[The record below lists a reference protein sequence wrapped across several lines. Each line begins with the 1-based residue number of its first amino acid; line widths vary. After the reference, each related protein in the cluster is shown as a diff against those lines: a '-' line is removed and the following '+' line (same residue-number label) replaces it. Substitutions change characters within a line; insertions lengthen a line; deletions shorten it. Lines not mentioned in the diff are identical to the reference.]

1 VTDLV
6 AWLRQQLD
14 TDERTAQARLRDH
27 TQFGPSELDPD
38 HLLRQVQA
46 HRAILDRYELARSH
60 PTSLVSSFV
69 RGQDNGFWQGLE
81 EAVKELVSIYSDRDG
96 WREEWSA

>member
-1 VTDLV
+1 MIMADIIDFIR
-6 AWLRQQLD
+6 AQLD
-14 TDERTAQARLRDH
+14 TDEQGIRQAIRTEEWGVGERDLR
-27 TQFGPSELDPD
+27 T
-38 HLLRQVQA
+38 VQA
-46 HRAILDRYELARSH
+46 HRAILDAYELARSH

-96 WREEWSA
+96 YKEEWSV